1 MVCKQDLAF
10 FEMTENAR
18 VENELRNYIKTLPTE
33 TQQALKELNVL
44 YPK

>member
-1 MVCKQDLAF
+1 MVSKQDLAF

-18 VENELRNYIKTLPTE
+18 VENELRSYIKTLSIE
-33 TQQALKELNVL
+33 AQQALKEMSEL